1 MEFDHG
7 FADRAP
13 ATLVNLIGKK
23 QYTRCATDIY
33 NFSQVGHHALGW
45 EFFRRIFLVHLCTW
59 IIIAAEKSNEMLGAG
74 QGRM

>member
-45 EFFRRIFLVHLCTW
+45 EFFWSIFVHG
-59 IIIAAEKSNEMLGAG
+59 S
-74 QGRM
+74 

>member
-33 NFSQVGHHALGW
+33 NFSQVVIMLWDGN
-45 EFFRRIFLVHLCTW
+45 FFEGFFLSIFVHG
-59 IIIAAEKSNEMLGAG
+59 S
-74 QGRM
+74 